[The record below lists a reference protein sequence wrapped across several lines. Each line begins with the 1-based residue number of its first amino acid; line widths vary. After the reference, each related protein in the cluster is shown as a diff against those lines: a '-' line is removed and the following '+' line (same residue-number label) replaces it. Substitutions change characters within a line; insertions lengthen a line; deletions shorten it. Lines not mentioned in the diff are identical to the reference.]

1 MDDNSNNYN
10 VKNDKKN
17 NKENSNNNNNNKAYK
32 KNVRRNSKTASSLNF
47 VVTNGDHVVATRH
60 RTCAEI
66 PPSLYLSVG
75 HEYLNSGKMIIGG
88 SNDISGIGALL
99 IASEPLSQQYA
110 NQWMLLEPDEMV
122 SASFIKR
129 IGGGDDSMKSRYN
142 KMNNNN
148 DDEDI
153 ATDIILMRK
162 CLSTACQKRK
172 SRMHGRGVWASNDYW
187 MTTPI
192 IVLATLFLI
201 VTCVLSFYRSRLVKY
216 TCVRIILWLR
226 RKSRSRTHSM

>member
-1 MDDNSNNYN
+1 M
-10 VKNDKKN
+10 
-17 NKENSNNNNNNKAYK
+17 A
-32 KNVRRNSKTASSLNF
+32 AF
-47 VVTNGDHVVATRH
+47 VPT
-60 RTCAEI
+60 I
-66 PPSLYLSVG
+66 
-75 HEYLNSGKMIIGG
+75 LNST
-88 SNDISGIGALL
+88 
-99 IASEPLSQQYA
+99 
-110 NQWMLLEPDEMV
+110 
-122 SASFIKR
+122 
-129 IGGGDDSMKSRYN
+129 
-142 KMNNNN
+142 
-148 DDEDI
+148 I

>member
-1 MDDNSNNYN
+1 MLLLL
-10 VKNDKKN
+10 VI
-17 NKENSNNNNNNKAYK
+17 E
-32 KNVRRNSKTASSLNF
+32 
-47 VVTNGDHVVATRH
+47 HVL
-60 RTCAEI
+60 I

-129 IGGGDDSMKSRYN
+129 IGGRDDSVKSRYN

-192 IVLATLFLI
+192 IVLATLFLFYLRL
-201 VTCVLSFYRSRLVKY
+201 VFLSFQVSQIYMCTYYFMVK
-216 TCVRIILWLR
+216 T
-226 RKSRSRTHSM
+226 KK